1 MIIERSYFN
10 NFNKNNFKYICEL
23 INCYKTNKTIIL
35 VLEKFTTTLKNELIK
50 KKFNIEELT
59 TLMLKINEILKYF
72 SKRQI
77 QEVIFTPET
86 IAIYKKDTHQIIN

>member
-50 KKFNIEELT
+50 KKFNNEELT
-59 TLMLKINEILKYF
+59 TLMLKINEILKYL
-72 SKRQI
+72 
-77 QEVIFTPET
+77 
-86 IAIYKKDTHQIIN
+86 

>member
-59 TLMLKINEILKYF
+59 TLMLKIN
-72 SKRQI
+72 
-77 QEVIFTPET
+77 
-86 IAIYKKDTHQIIN
+86 